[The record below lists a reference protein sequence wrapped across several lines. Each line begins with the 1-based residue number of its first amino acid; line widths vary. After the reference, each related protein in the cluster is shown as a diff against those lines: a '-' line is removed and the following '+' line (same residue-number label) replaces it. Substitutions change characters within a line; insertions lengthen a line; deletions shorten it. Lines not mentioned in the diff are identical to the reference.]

1 MSTTPP
7 RTDPLWALI
16 PALSAHRGALIWTG
30 LVGLANNLALV
41 FLAVAGS
48 YTVTLALVEHRLA
61 EPGWWIAAASA
72 VLLRAVLTWH
82 EMDISHS
89 IAYRVL
95 AALRMALFD
104 GFARGVPSRSPDQH
118 TGRLAATAMGET
130 EKLEFFYAH
139 TLTQLAGAAVLLLG
153 ALLALGGLGPTLAV
167 GFALGCAALVAFS
180 LPLLR
185 KNARLGERIQRA
197 KSDQSAL
204 VVDVLSG
211 TREILS
217 FDLRDRVGEQL
228 SASTRR
234 IVELERRLRVRES
247 AAASIRELCTLA
259 ILIVVFVLAWNQP
272 GLERVWI
279 PAVIAGTL
287 TVLAPLTE
295 AVAVLTQ
302 LQPHRASA
310 ATVVAGIS
318 LPTEGPVERAIE
330 GPAERPMVESSDR
343 SAEYPST
350 GSTRRGSSMRMPAGP
365 LGLELNA
372 VEFSYA
378 PDAPALDP
386 TWLTIAAGEHIGIAG
401 RSGSGKTTLARL
413 LARLWEPDRG
423 SIHLTAETGAHY
435 DLRDLDLSGYRGH
448 VGLVEQD
455 ATIFHGSLWDNLRL
469 ADPTLTEDSARHTLT
484 RAGLTLDPGR
494 WPAGVHTELGE
505 AGSGISGGERARIAL
520 ARALVRRP
528 RILILDETTAS
539 LDARSESSL
548 LDALEALRGETT
560 VITISHR
567 PSTLARCDRVVQ
579 LPALHRE
586 PEPRG

>member
-48 YTVTLALVEHRLA
+48 YTVTLALVEHRPA

-139 TLTQLAGAAVLLLG
+139 TLTQLAGAAVLLIG
-153 ALLALGGLGPTLAV
+153 ALLALGGLGPTLAA

-180 LPLLR
+180 VPLLR

-228 SASTRR
+228 SVSTRR

-318 LPTEGPVERAIE
+318 LPPEGPTEGPTVESLE
-330 GPAERPMVESSDR
+330 QPAEDP
-343 SAEYPST
+343 
-350 GSTRRGSSMRMPAGP
+350 GTRTAPRGPSMRMPAGP

-372 VEFSYA
+372 VQFSYA
-378 PDAPALDP
+378 PDAPALAP

-435 DLRDLDLSGYRGH
+435 DLRDLDLSGYRSH

-469 ADPTLTEDSARHTLT
+469 ADPTLTEDTALHTLT

-528 RILILDETTAS
+528 RILILDETTAA

-548 LDALEALRGETT
+548 LDALAALRGETT

>member
-48 YTVTLALVEHRLA
+48 YTVTLALVEQRLA

-139 TLTQLAGAAVLLLG
+139 TLTQLAGAAVLLIG
-153 ALLALGGLGPTLAV
+153 ALLVLGGLGPTLAA
-167 GFALGCAALVAFS
+167 GFALGCAALLAFS

-318 LPTEGPVERAIE
+318 LPPEGPTEGPTVESLE
-330 GPAERPMVESSDR
+330 QPAEDPGTR
-343 SAEYPST
+343 SAPR
-350 GSTRRGSSMRMPAGP
+350 GSTMRMPAGP

-372 VEFSYA
+372 VQFSYA
-378 PDAPALDP
+378 PDAPALAP

-435 DLRDLDLSGYRGH
+435 DLRDLDLSGYRSH

-469 ADPTLTEDSARHTLT
+469 ADPTLTEDTALHTLT

-528 RILILDETTAS
+528 RVLILDETTAA

-548 LDALEALRGETT
+548 LDALAALRGETT

>member
-48 YTVTLALVEHRLA
+48 YTVTLALVEHRPA

-139 TLTQLAGAAVLLLG
+139 TLTQLAGAAVLLIG
-153 ALLALGGLGPTLAV
+153 ALLALGGLGPTLAA

-180 LPLLR
+180 VPLLR

-310 ATVVAGIS
+310 ATVVAGLS
-318 LPTEGPVERAIE
+318 LPPEGPTEGPTARPTVESFE
-330 GPAERPMVESSDR
+330 QPAEDPGTR
-343 SAEYPST
+343 STP
-350 GSTRRGSSMRMPAGP
+350 RGPLMRMPAGP

-372 VEFSYA
+372 VQFSYA
-378 PDAPALDP
+378 PDAPALAP

-435 DLRDLDLSGYRGH
+435 DLRDLDLSGYRSH

-469 ADPTLTEDSARHTLT
+469 ADPTLTEDTALHTLT

-528 RILILDETTAS
+528 RVLILDETTAA

-548 LDALEALRGETT
+548 LDALAALRGETT